1 MRQYKRISKNPQ
13 ASVPCPI
20 CNKLVIPR
28 GMGGH
33 MRLTHA
39 DFLNKQ
45 VSDAVKQLNEPEL
58 PFEVESVSKATKRP
72 SKPLSAEQ
80 QLYQNRLLFVGFVGI
95 AIAYMVKAHKLAK
108 QQNIINLRESQK
120 LQEAR
125 KRAIDSRMRV
135 KNYIVQDKMSYS
147 STPNEY

>member
-1 MRQYKRISKNPQ
+1 
-13 ASVPCPI
+13 
-20 CNKLVIPR
+20 
-28 GMGGH
+28 MGGH
-33 MRLTHA
+33 MRLKHS

-45 VSDAVKQLNEPEL
+45 VSDAVKQLSEPEL
-58 PFEVESVSKATKRP
+58 PFEVESVAKAKKKA
-72 SKPLSAEQ
+72 SKPLSKEQ
-80 QLYQNRLLFVGFVGI
+80 QLYQNRLLFVGFVGL

-135 KNYIVQDKMSYS
+135 KNYIVQDKMSNS
-147 STPNEY
+147 SVTNEY

>member
-20 CNKLVIPR
+20 CNSLVIPR

-33 MRLTHA
+33 MRLKHS

-45 VSDAVKQLNEPEL
+45 VSDAVKQLSEPEL
-58 PFEVESVSKATKRP
+58 PFEVESVAKAKKKA
-72 SKPLSAEQ
+72 SKPLSKEEQ
-80 QLYQNRLLFVGFVGI
+80 LHRNRLLFVGFVGL

-135 KNYIVQDKMSYS
+135 KNYIVQDKMSNS
-147 STPNEY
+147 SVTNEY